1 MLKRLKNIFSTP
13 SGEELWPS
21 KNSSAKK
28 TRLYKEQ
35 SPLNEW
41 KLIKELGDGA
51 FGKVYQACHEQS
63 KQYAAAKVIE
73 NCTDDELPEHTVEIN
88 ILSDCD
94 HPNIIG
100 FYDAYYFEKKLYIFL
115 EYCTYGAVDHIMTT
129 LEHGLDEKQIRFIG
143 YEMLEALEYLHTQQ
157 FVIHRDVKASNILLT
172 QTGQV
177 KLADFGVS
185 AINTQQDQKRNEFI
199 GTPYWMAP
207 EVFFCE
213 ASTDKT
219 YDYRVDIWSF
229 GITLIEM
236 AEMDPPYHEMRSER
250 VGAKIRQAAPPTL
263 RDIRRWSTEF
273 SDLLSCCLKRN
284 PVERLTC
291 HELKQHPFMSNAKSV
306 HSSILYLLE
315 EYKATPVV
323 EVVEEEII
331 LPTSQSKIDLESEHR
346 LSKSSITE
354 EELKKYS
361 VPSDDD
367 DDNDVDDDDHSL
379 IADGDI
385 ATNIDDNQTSDNNNN
400 NNLSEPVIV
409 LKQIRRLSSVDNEPG
424 PPVPPTK
431 PTVIVSDID
440 TKVKQSN
447 NNVTNKPPPIPNANS
462 AIKAPPTKAP
472 KPTPPLLNSTTNP
485 SIVTT
490 HFTSSKTRAAS
501 EPKESNTTT
510 TTHKLPSL
518 SPAPIKRLTPTPP
531 PPQPSVPITNG
542 HKKKT
547 SPPGTVVQQ
556 KAPSP
561 EKLKPSVNKPLPSP
575 IFVPPPT
582 IPTTSNRLN
591 NATEVGRVET
601 EDLLSKE
608 LTRIYEGYVNDLIEE
623 VIQSDFEKPSIPEV
637 ILAVI
642 TDLTNDDEEE
652 DSDHVQQ
659 HLNGFNQI
667 YNFNQDKGRSSSP
680 TIYNNN
686 GTNGDIDRYYTRV
699 HQSTT
704 HLNGVNNHDLVQST
718 NSSSQSTS
726 LASANDP
733 TPAYSET
740 RATRRRTIRTTRR
753 FVGPDGKQEEIVTTK
768 IVEPHN
774 DYQSRLSE
782 RKEAHREFRR
792 LYHLEEKRRQQLLNR
807 HEFEIDE
814 QRQEFRRKRDELVK
828 KYDFELQTM
837 EQKQKI
843 EIERES
849 VILSN
854 ECNKKMKQIKI
865 DQEKELK
872 QFREQI
878 REQFKQ
884 IKRDFDSPYN
894 NATNTFL
901 VNNNGTQSIKDRK
914 ELFKRYLAE
923 KENESY
929 LREKQFTDNQQ
940 QILDNQLKTIENYHK
955 QRIQVL
961 ERQFLVEKQNLI
973 KTKEQAL
980 WEIDEHELRSR
991 YDLLRKQTKSFYS
1004 LFRTMLTQQSEK
1016 EIQQLD
1022 EQIRLEREMLETRLS
1037 EDRREWPRTW
1047 KKMQKTRNKQF
1058 RQQLI
1063 INKTP
1068 FEEEKLLI
1076 KKFEND
1082 ENERRRTHEERLKE
1096 KHRHLIQNLHS
1107 KQQATRNEL
1116 LLVQRQKLEQCVEF
1130 ETRKLQELQQTF
1142 ESDWVEFRNTQK
1154 SRKLIDHFHIDVPP
1168 WLPIKS
1174 TGQTNEKYSSP
1185 NRQTFVY
1192 NADEISLEAL
1202 LDPSFRPMTTST
1214 SPQQVYP
1221 TNYHSAPHSLANVI
1235 PNIRYD
1241 RASFDP
1247 SIDIPANQPFSTLPT
1262 RRRRPQSNQLP
1273 ISLPFSSATA
1283 TRTRFSPNTAKVVQS
1298 PVTSHA
1304 PALLRSTGGYRL
1316 QSWHSWPGVELT
1328 DDEQFFKLSNDS
1340 EHILF

>member
-1 MLKRLKNIFSTP
+1 MLKRLKNIFNTP
-13 SGEELWPS
+13 NGDETINI
-21 KNSSAKK
+21 KNSLLKK
-28 TRLYKEQ
+28 KCLYKEQ

-51 FGKVYQACHEQS
+51 FGKVYQAYHDLS

-73 NCTDDELPEHTVEIN
+73 DCTDDELPEHTIEIN

-94 HPNIIG
+94 HENIIG
-100 FYDAYYFEKKLYIFL
+100 FYDAYYYEKKLYIFL
-115 EYCTYGAVDHIMTT
+115 EYCIYGAVDHIMTT

-143 YEMLEALEYLHTQQ
+143 YEILEALDYLHTQQ
-157 FVIHRDVKASNILLT
+157 FVIHRDVKASNILIT

-185 AINTQQDQKRNEFI
+185 AKNSQQDQKRNEYI
-199 GTPYWMAP
+199 GTVYWMAP

-213 ASTDKT
+213 ASTYNT

-236 AEMDPPYHEMRSER
+236 AEMDPPYHEMRQER

-263 RDIRRWSTEF
+263 RDIRRWSTDF
-273 SDLLSCCLKRN
+273 NNLLSCCLKRN
-284 PVERLTC
+284 PLERLTC
-291 HELKQHPFMSNAKSV
+291 SELKQHPFMLNAKSV

-323 EVVEEEII
+323 EVVEEDII
-331 LPTSQSKIDLESEHR
+331 LPTSQSKSDIKSEHR
-346 LSKSSITE
+346 LSKGSITE

-361 VPSDDD
+361 VPSNTALSDDE
-367 DDNDVDDDDHSL
+367 DNDVDDDNHSS

-385 ATNIDDNQTSDNNNN
+385 ATLTDDIQQN
-400 NNLSEPVIV
+400 EPAIV
-409 LKQIRRLSSVDNEPG
+409 LKQVRRLSSTEMETI
-424 PPVPPTK
+424 PPTL
-431 PTVIVSDID
+431 PIVVVTDNDAKSNE
-440 TKVKQSN
+440 SN
-447 NNVTNKPPPIPNANS
+447 NITNKPPQIPAVIS
-462 AIKAPPTKAP
+462 SIKPSSNKAP
-472 KPTPPLLNSTTNP
+472 KIPAPLSNSTTNP
-485 SIVTT
+485 VVMTT
-490 HFTSSKTRAAS
+490 PFAPSKLRAAS
-501 EPKESNTTT
+501 EPKESAKNL
-510 TTHKLPSL
+510 KLPASS
-518 SPAPIKRLTPTPP
+518 SPTPIKRLTPTPAP
-531 PPQPSVPITNG
+531 PPPPPAPVIPIVNG

-547 SPPGTVVQQ
+547 SLPNTQ
-556 KAPSP
+556 KVPSP
-561 EKLKPSVNKPLPSP
+561 EKVKSTNNKPLPSP

-582 IPTTSNRLN
+582 IPNPAIARAAAN
-591 NATEVGRVET
+591 IEVGRLEM
-601 EDLLSKE
+601 EDLAQKE
-608 LTRIYEGYVNDLIEE
+608 LTIIYESYINDLIEE

-642 TDLTNDDEEE
+642 TDLTNDD
-652 DSDHVQQ
+652 DDDDDKDDPK

-667 YNFNQDKGRSSSP
+667 YNFSQDKLRSSSP
-680 TIYNNN
+680 TIYSNNNNN
-686 GTNGDIDRYYTRV
+686 GTAHTDIDPYYARASQLTAA
-699 HQSTT
+699 ST
-704 HLNGVNNHDLVQST
+704 NGLNNHDSVRST
-718 NSSSQSTS
+718 SSSIQSIGVITGP
-726 LASANDP
+726 DP
-733 TPAYSET
+733 AATYLQT

-753 FVGPDGKQEEIVTTK
+753 FVGPDGKEEEIVTTK

-782 RKEAHREFRR
+782 RKEQHREFRR

-814 QRQEFRRKRDELVK
+814 QRQEFRRKRDELIK

-849 VILSN
+849 VILTN

-878 REQFKQ
+878 REQYKQ
-884 IKRDFDSPYN
+884 IKREFESPYN
-894 NATNTFL
+894 NTNNSMLLT
-901 VNNNGTQSIKDRK
+901 NNGNQTIKDRK
-914 ELFKRYLAE
+914 EQIKRYLIE
-923 KENESY
+923 KENEAY

-940 QILDNQLKTIENYHK
+940 QILENQLKTIENYHK
-955 QRIQVL
+955 QRIQIL

-1016 EIQQLD
+1016 ELQQLD
-1022 EQIRLEREMLETRLS
+1022 EQIRFERDALEARLND
-1037 EDRREWPRTW
+1037 DRREWPRTW

-1058 RQQLI
+1058 RQQLM

-1068 FEEEKLLI
+1068 IEEEKILM

-1082 ENERRRTHEERLKE
+1082 ENDRRRIHEERLKE
-1096 KHRHLIQNLHS
+1096 KHRHLIQNLQN

-1116 LLVQRQKLEQCVEF
+1116 LLVQRQKLEQCIEF
-1130 ETRKLQELQQTF
+1130 ETRKLQELQSTF
-1142 ESDWVEFRNTQK
+1142 ESDWMEFRNTQK
-1154 SRKLIDHFHIDVPP
+1154 TRKL
-1168 WLPIKS
+1168 
-1174 TGQTNEKYSSP
+1174 
-1185 NRQTFVY
+1185 TFVY

-1202 LDPSFRPMTTST
+1202 LDPNFRPTTQAENHQQKLTQQIHHHNNNYQYPQQST
-1214 SPQQVYP
+1214 SNTQQ
-1221 TNYHSAPHSLANVI
+1221 NA
-1235 PNIRYD
+1235 RYN

-1247 SIDIPANQPFSTLPT
+1247 STDLPLIQPYSTLPT
-1262 RRRRPQSNQLP
+1262 RRRPTGLNNISIQTP
-1273 ISLPFSSATA
+1273 ISLPFSSATLL
-1283 TRTRFSPNTAKVVQS
+1283 RTRFLPFTTNVVQS
-1298 PVTSHA
+1298 PVSSYA
-1304 PALLRSTGGYRL
+1304 PVLLRSTGNYRM
-1316 QSWHSWPGVELT
+1316 QSWHSWPGEIEEKFARETLKQRDFYFDT
-1328 DDEQFFKLSNDS
+1328 PPTSNFGT
-1340 EHILF
+1340 LN